1 MGSDTTCV
9 FCAIVTGQEPSSKV
23 YQDDRV
29 VAFMGIRP
37 IRPGELIIVPKK
49 HIDHFCDIL
58 DDLAT
63 HILLQ
68 AQRLSRAIRETLN
81 PQRVGLVVHGFG
93 VPHAHL
99 NVVPLHESEDIT
111 SAQYAYLDGNRIGFS
126 EGQVPLDETR
136 DVLRVDLL
144 LRHVVAEKEH
154 VW

>member
-1 MGSDTTCV
+1 
-9 FCAIVTGQEPSSKV
+9 
-23 YQDDRV
+23 
-29 VAFMGIRP
+29 MGIRP

-49 HIDHFCDIL
+49 HIDHFCDIP

-126 EGQVPLDETR
+126 EDRVPIASRDELDR
-136 DVLRVDLL
+136 IAQQLGNRARASRV
-144 LRHVVAEKEH
+144 
-154 VW
+154 